1 VGLKEAG
8 VKIKPSRQKQTAGL
22 EEWVKG
28 QLGAGM
34 DGARREANIASSGG
48 RQ

>member
-1 VGLKEAG
+1 MPLKEAS
-8 VKIKPSRQKQTAGL
+8 VKIKPSTKTQTAGL
-22 EEWVKG
+22 GEWLKG

-34 DGARREANIASSGG
+34 DGAHREANIASSGG